1 MPEHDAYA
9 GERAAILRD
18 FGVKVARLRAG
29 RGSQEAFAH
38 MDRVRLHRNE
48 IGLVERGECEPG
60 LLTLL
65 ILAGAFEDGSFWSSS
80 KVSPCR
86 GSAGSGD
93 APREHAAARRCSDDT
108 P

>member
-65 ILAGAFEDGSFWSSS
+65 ILAGAFEDGSFWSLESLP
-80 KVSPCR
+80 V
-86 GSAGSGD
+86 
-93 APREHAAARRCSDDT
+93 PRERRLWRRSKGARSREAVQR
-108 P
+108 